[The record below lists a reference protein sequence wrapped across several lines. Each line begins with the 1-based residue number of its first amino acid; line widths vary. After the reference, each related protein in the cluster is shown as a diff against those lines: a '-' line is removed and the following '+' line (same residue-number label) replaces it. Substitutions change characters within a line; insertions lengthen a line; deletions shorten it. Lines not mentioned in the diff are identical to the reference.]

1 MIDTHPTPKT
11 DAAIRQHRRIK
22 QGLVATWIHEI
33 SARHGTLPAAE
44 EAVESV
50 SVAEPA
56 FQPER
61 ERVLA

>member
-33 SARHGTLPAAE
+33 SARHEAVPAAG

-50 SVAEPA
+50 SAIEPA
-56 FQPER
+56 LQPELDQA
-61 ERVLA
+61 LA